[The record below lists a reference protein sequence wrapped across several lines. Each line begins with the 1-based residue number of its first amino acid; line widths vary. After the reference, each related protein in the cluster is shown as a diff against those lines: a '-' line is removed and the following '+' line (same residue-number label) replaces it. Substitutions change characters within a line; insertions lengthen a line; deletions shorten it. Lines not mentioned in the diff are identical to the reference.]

1 MRLIFIILLFGFTLV
16 NFASA
21 EEPIA
26 RSQEPQ
32 ARDEFKDATRILI
45 STSGPAEFESRW
57 LNDPYRVEIVFKS
70 RNVLASMDKEVLVNE
85 GAIKRITSTYMEG
98 QKKYLKTITFELSQ
112 KVPYRVWQE
121 NDSIIAD
128 IQSSPA
134 AAGSPVIEKEIFATE
149 AQGAL
154 VERIEAMDAAITQ
167 VKIAQVPVVEAENRP
182 ESINI
187 QEGAVSPVNV
197 VAKKGSISRGNTKN
211 SFAVVFWLSGAAL
224 TLLFGLR
231 LLFRLK
237 DNIFKYTDRTKDN
250 RIRELEQELQKKGV
264 VLDQEEIVR
273 KTIEQTSIKREKE
286 FKHLKSELEETDR
299 LFGQETA
306 VRKEKEMAVSKKDKE
321 LAQLK
326 DSCESLK
333 NVLISRGVAKELTG
347 TDEKGKLWIDG
358 KSPERRAPIRLPL
371 TKDFDNT
378 VILKV
383 GSQDVPQSMKC
394 FAENISA
401 GGLCFSTSKEF
412 DKRSPLNLRVL
423 FYGGKVPN
431 FKTQAWIVWTKA
443 VGTINYYGVI
453 FEGLSEK
460 IRNELAHHIESKTED
475 RKQIP
480 TKV

>member
-1 MRLIFIILLFGFTLV
+1 MKFVFIILLSVITLAGF
-16 NFASA
+16 AIA

-26 RSQEPQ
+26 AREPQ
-32 ARDEFKDATRILI
+32 ATDVFKGATRILI
-45 STSGPAEFESRW
+45 STSGPVEFESYW
-57 LNDPYRVEIVFKS
+57 LNDPYRVTIVFKS
-70 RNVLASMDKEVLVNE
+70 RNVLASLDKEVLVNE
-85 GAIKRITSTYMEG
+85 GVIKRVISTYMEG
-98 QKKYLKTITFELSQ
+98 QRKYLKTITFELLQ

-121 NDSIIAD
+121 NDSIVVD
-128 IQSSPA
+128 IQSTSA
-134 AAGSPVIEKEIFATE
+134 AAGSPVTEKEIFAVETE
-149 AQGAL
+149 GAL
-154 VERIEAMDAAITQ
+154 VERIEAMDAVITQ
-167 VKIAQVPVVEAENRP
+167 EKRVEAPIEEESRP
-182 ESINI
+182 GSIKDRK
-187 QEGAVSPVNV
+187 AVVSPVSV
-197 VAKKGSISRGNTKN
+197 VAKKDPITRGKKKN
-211 SFAVVFWLSGAAL
+211 RFAAVFWLSGVGLA
-224 TLLFGLR
+224 LLFGIR
-231 LLFRLK
+231 FLFRLK
-237 DNIFKYTDRTKDN
+237 DSIFKSTDRTKTV

-264 VLDQEEIVR
+264 VLEQEEIVR
-273 KTIEQTSIKREKE
+273 KTIEQTSLKREKE
-286 FKHLKSELEETDR
+286 FKLLKSELEETDR

-306 VRKEKEMAVSKKDKE
+306 VRKEKEMAVSRKDKE

-347 TDEKGKLWIDG
+347 TDEKGNLWIDG
-358 KSPERRAPIRLPL
+358 KSTEKRAPVRLPL

-401 GGLCFSTSKEF
+401 GGLCFSSSKEF
-412 DKRSPLNLRVL
+412 DKKSSLNLRVL

-443 VGTINYYGVI
+443 VGTVNYYGVI

-460 IRNELAHHIESKTED
+460 IRNELAHHIDSKTED

-480 TKV
+480 TKA

>member
-1 MRLIFIILLFGFTLV
+1 MKLIFTILLFGFTLV
-16 NFASA
+16 NFALA

-167 VKIAQVPVVEAENRP
+167 VKIAQIPVVEAGNRP
-182 ESINI
+182 ESLKI
-187 QEGAVSPVNV
+187 QEGAVPPISV
-197 VAKKGSISRGNTKN
+197 VAKKMPISRGNTKN
-211 SFAVVFWLSGAAL
+211 SFAAVFWLSGAGLA
-224 TLLFGLR
+224 LLFGLKF
-231 LLFRLK
+231 LFRRRDSIIK
-237 DNIFKYTDRTKDN
+237 AIDRSKDN

-264 VLDQEEIVR
+264 VLEQEEIVR
-273 KTIEQTSIKREKE
+273 KTIEQTSLKREKE
-286 FKHLKSELEETDR
+286 FKHLKSELEEKDR
-299 LFGQETA
+299 LFGQESA
-306 VRKEKEMAVSKKDKE
+306 IRKEKEMAVSRKDKE
-321 LAQLK
+321 LTQLK

-333 NVLISRGVAKELTG
+333 SALISRGVAKELTLPE
-347 TDEKGKLWIDG
+347 EKGNLWIDG
-358 KSPERRAPIRLPL
+358 KSTERRVPIRLPL

-383 GSQDVPQSMKC
+383 GSKDVPQSMKC

-401 GGLCFSTSKEF
+401 GGLRFSSSKEF
-412 DKRSPLNLRVL
+412 DRKSPLNLRVL

-443 VGTINYYGVI
+443 MGTVNYYGVI

-460 IRNELAHHIESKTED
+460 IRNEIAHYVDSRTSIK
-475 RKQIP
+475 
-480 TKV
+480 

>member
-1 MRLIFIILLFGFTLV
+1 MKVVFIILLSGFMLV
-16 NFASA
+16 NFALA
-21 EEPIA
+21 EDLIVG
-26 RSQEPQ
+26 SQVPQ
-32 ARDEFKDATRILI
+32 ATDGFKGAIRILI

-85 GAIKRITSTYMEG
+85 GVIKRIISTYAGG

-121 NDSIIAD
+121 NDSIVVD
-128 IQSSPA
+128 IQSLSA
-134 AAGSPVIEKEIFATE
+134 AAGSPITEKEIFATE

-167 VKIAQVPVVEAENRP
+167 EKRAENPVEEESRP
-182 ESINI
+182 ESIKD
-187 QEGAVSPVNV
+187 QKAVVSTASDITKTVP
-197 VAKKGSISRGNTKN
+197 ITRGKNKN
-211 SFAVVFWLSGAAL
+211 SFAAVFWLSGAAL

-231 LLFRLK
+231 FLFRLK
-237 DNIFKYTDRTKDN
+237 DNIFKSTDRTKDN

-273 KTIEQTSIKREKE
+273 KTIEQTSLKREKE

-306 VRKEKEMAVSKKDKE
+306 VRKEKEMAVFKKDKE

-358 KSPERRAPIRLPL
+358 KSPERRAPVRLPL

-383 GSQDVPQSMKC
+383 GLQDVPQSMKC

-412 DKRSPLNLRVL
+412 DKKSPLNLRVL

-431 FKTQAWIVWTKA
+431 FKTQAWIIWTKA

-480 TKV
+480 AKV

>member
-167 VKIAQVPVVEAENRP
+167 VKIAQIPVVEAGNRP
-182 ESINI
+182 ESLKI
-187 QEGAVSPVNV
+187 QEGAVPPISV
-197 VAKKGSISRGNTKN
+197 VAKKMPISRGNTKN
-211 SFAVVFWLSGAAL
+211 SFAAVFWLSGAGLA
-224 TLLFGLR
+224 LLFGLKF
-231 LLFRLK
+231 LFRRRDSIIK
-237 DNIFKYTDRTKDN
+237 AIDRSKDN

-264 VLDQEEIVR
+264 VLEQEEIVR
-273 KTIEQTSIKREKE
+273 KTIEQTSLKREKE
-286 FKHLKSELEETDR
+286 FKHLKSELEEKDR
-299 LFGQETA
+299 LFGQESA
-306 VRKEKEMAVSKKDKE
+306 IRKEKEMAVSRKDKE
-321 LAQLK
+321 LTQLK

-333 NVLISRGVAKELTG
+333 SALISRGVAKELTLPE
-347 TDEKGKLWIDG
+347 EKGNLWIDG
-358 KSPERRAPIRLPL
+358 KSTERRVPIRLPL

-383 GSQDVPQSMKC
+383 GSKDVPQSMKC

-401 GGLCFSTSKEF
+401 GGLRFSSSKEF
-412 DKRSPLNLRVL
+412 DRKSPLNLRVL

-443 VGTINYYGVI
+443 MGTVNYYGVI

-460 IRNELAHHIESKTED
+460 IRNEIAHYVDSRTSIK
-475 RKQIP
+475 
-480 TKV
+480 